1 MLKVRE
7 AFFRAE
13 SSPLLASVREHSPNV
28 DKLFLL
34 VVVLPTILAGIY
46 FGFIA
51 SNIYVSE
58 SQFVVKSPEKPAVDG
73 LGLLLKSS
81 GFSNAGDEVYAA
93 ENYVGSRDALREL
106 NKNGAVA
113 RAFSRQHVSLFDRFN
128 ALGTNGTFE
137 DLFRFYRSKVSI
149 HYDSTTS
156 IAKLSVKAFTPEDAF
171 RFNRELL
178 QLSENLINDLNE
190 RGRTD
195 LVEFAMREVTQ
206 AEIADRR
213 AALALASFRN
223 ASGIVDPEQQV
234 AVQLQTVSKLQ
245 DELIGARMQLLQLR
259 SIAPDNPQI
268 PVLETRIAGLS
279 REVDVQMG
287 RAAGS
292 RQSLSASAVQYQ
304 RLQLEKEFADKRL
317 ATAMTSLETAQ
328 VEARRKQAY
337 VERIS
342 QPSLPDEA
350 TEPARL
356 RGVLSTLIVGLL
368 AWGILK
374 LLLAGVREH
383 HG

>member
-58 SQFVVKSPEKPAVDG
+58 SQFVVKSPEKPAADG